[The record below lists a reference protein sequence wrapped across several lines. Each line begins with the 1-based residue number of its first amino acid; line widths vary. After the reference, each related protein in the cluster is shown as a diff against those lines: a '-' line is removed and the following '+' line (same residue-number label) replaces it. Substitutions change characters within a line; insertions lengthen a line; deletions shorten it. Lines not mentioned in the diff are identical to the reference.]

1 MRTVRTANQELLAEL
16 DRMADKLE
24 KIDKGLT
31 LGGLQVGIVLVVSLL
46 MCCASAA
53 LATLVR

>member
-46 MCCASAA
+46 MGCASAVLAA
-53 LATLVR
+53 LVT